1 MMLTDFVAAAAGAAA
16 GAGAAGAGAAGSSE
30 NTAINPGPQ
39 GASGDGLPSAKPA
52 DGDGLFAPPLSKYS
66 ILALPAG
73 LGIVLAALWV
83 RKPHEWYDSLRRM
96 NLGVR
101 RAMLGELADDLSD
114 GTSDGYHEAGAY
126 FAGAI
131 NGANDSERSLVVLAA
146 GGDAATLRLI
156 ERELTARG
164 LAVVP
169 ARTGVEALL
178 KFGQSRPDIVLLAE
192 TMPDIDQAVILRT
205 LRDTGVPIILLMG
218 GNEAAERVRALD
230 LGADDCL
237 AKPFVASELAARMR
251 AVLRRTNRGYPSGH
265 IVRFHDLEINLV
277 RHTVRRNGDLLEL
290 TPTEW
295 RLLEYLMMN
304 AGRLVLKEEI
314 LDAIWGPEYRDATD
328 YLRVWIPL
336 LRRRLGSRAAQ
347 AIKTVHGLG
356 YVLNLPPTETKTR
369 QEVDEHRVLT
379 EGSEGSG

>member
-1 MMLTDFVAAAAGAAA
+1 VLA
-16 GAGAAGAGAAGSSE
+16 
-30 NTAINPGPQ
+30 
-39 GASGDGLPSAKPA
+39 A
-52 DGDGLFAPPLSKYS
+52 DGD
-66 ILALPAG
+66 
-73 LGIVLAALWV
+73 AA
-83 RKPHEWYDSLRRM
+83 
-96 NLGVR
+96 
-101 RAMLGELADDLSD
+101 A
-114 GTSDGYHEAGAY
+114 
-126 FAGAI
+126 
-131 NGANDSERSLVVLAA
+131 
-146 GGDAATLRLI
+146 LRLI
-156 ERELTARG
+156 ESELTAHG

-169 ARTGVEALL
+169 VRTGGDALMR
-178 KFGQSRPDIVLLAE
+178 FGQSRPDIVLLAE
-192 TMPDIDQAVILRT
+192 TMPDIDQAVMMRT
-205 LRDTGVPIILLMG
+205 LRGTGVPVILLMDG
-218 GNEAAERVRALD
+218 KEAAERVRALD

-237 AKPFVASELAARMR
+237 VKPFVASELAARVR
-251 AVLRRTNRGYPSGH
+251 AVLRRTNRGYRSGH
-265 IVRFHDLEINLV
+265 IVRFHDLEINLT

-356 YVLNLPPTETKTR
+356 YVLNLPPTETTPR